1 MGDVTSRI
9 AQLRGLLREYDYQ
22 YHVLDDPQVSDQE
35 YDALFRELRDLEIA
49 YPDLVTE
56 DSPTQRVGGAVQDGF
71 VKVTHSQPMLSL
83 GNVFSADEVAEFDLR
98 ARSGVEGAIQYV
110 CELKIDGLAISL
122 RYEDGVLVRGA
133 TRGDGAVG
141 EEITSNLRA
150 IRAIPLQLREPLT
163 LEVRGEAYLPRA
175 SFARLNESRRAAGEP
190 EFANP
195 RNAAAGSLRQ
205 LDPGVVAERQLA
217 FFAYALVTALPM
229 VDSQSRALARM
240 GELGFPVNP
249 RYKVCHSVAEIM
261 DYVTWAQATRA
272 TLPYDI
278 DGVVIKVDAFGLW
291 EKLGYTAKSPRFAAA
306 YKFAAEQGE
315 SRLLAI
321 ELSVG
326 RTGAVTP
333 TALIEPVALAGTTVS
348 RATLHNQ
355 DNIREKDIRI
365 GDLVIVQ
372 KAGDIIPEIVRAVHE
387 VRTGAETPWQMPAHC
402 PVCDTALVQDE
413 GEVALRCPNFECPA
427 KRVEAL
433 IHFAGRGAMN
443 IDGLGEMLCEALY
456 RAGLVRDVADFYT
469 LTREQLLTLDRMGE
483 KSAGNLLSAIAAS
496 REQPLERLLF
506 GLGIRLVGE
515 KAAQTLAA
523 HLGDMN
529 AVMSASAEELQRIPE
544 IGPKM
549 AESVVQF
556 GQSVAGKELVSRL
569 AALGLRMTA
578 QRRVQE
584 ATSEAGR
591 WAGKVFVVTGT
602 LERLS
607 RDEAEELIVREGG
620 KVTGSVSKK
629 THFVLAGSKA
639 GSKLEKA
646 HALLQDDPSLPLRIL
661 TEDDFFE
668 LLGDARPAPL

>member
-9 AQLRGLLREYDYQ
+9 AELRGLLREYDYQ
-22 YHVLDDPQVSDQE
+22 YHVLADPQVSDQE

-83 GNVFSADEVAEFDLR
+83 GNLFSADEVAEFDLR
-98 ARSGVEGAIQYV
+98 VRSGVEGAIQYV

-133 TRGDGAVG
+133 TRGDGTVG

-175 SFARLNESRRAAGEP
+175 SFARLNESRRVAGEP

-217 FFAYALVTALPM
+217 FFAYSLVTALPQ
-229 VDSQSRALARM
+229 VDSQSGALARM

-249 RYKVCHSVAEIM
+249 RYKVCHTVAEIM

-272 TLPYDI
+272 SLPYDI
-278 DGVVIKVDAFGLW
+278 DGVVLKVDALGLW

-355 DNIREKDIRI
+355 DNIRDKDIRI

-387 VRTGAETPWQMPAHC
+387 VRTGDERPWQMPADC
-402 PVCDTALVQDE
+402 PVCATALVQDE
-413 GEVALRCPNFECPA
+413 GEVALRCPNSECPA

-456 RAGLVRDVADFYT
+456 RAGLVRDVADFYA
-469 LTREQLLTLDRMGE
+469 LTREQLLTLERMGE

-529 AVMSASAEELQRIPE
+529 AVMNATTEELQRIPE

-556 GQSVAGKELVSRL
+556 GQSVAGRELVSRL

-578 QRRVQE
+578 QRRVE
-584 ATSEAGR
+584 GAGSEVGM

-607 RDEAEELIVREGG
+607 RDEAEDLIVREGG
-620 KVTGSVSKK
+620 KVTASVSKK
-629 THFVLAGSKA
+629 THYVLAGAKA

-646 HALLQDDPSLPLRIL
+646 RALLQDDPSLPLQIL
-661 TEDDFFE
+661 TEVDFFE
-668 LLGDARPAPL
+668 LLRHGHQPPL

>member
-9 AQLRGLLREYDYQ
+9 AELRGLLREYDYQ
-22 YHVLDDPQVSDQE
+22 YHVLADPQVSDQE

-83 GNVFSADEVAEFDLR
+83 GNLFSADEVAEFDLR
-98 ARSGVEGAIQYV
+98 VRSGVEGAIQYV

-133 TRGDGAVG
+133 TRGDGTVG

-175 SFARLNESRRAAGEP
+175 SFARLNESRRVAGEP

-217 FFAYALVTALPM
+217 FFAYSLVTALPQ
-229 VDSQSRALARM
+229 VDSQSGALARM

-249 RYKVCHSVAEIM
+249 RYKVCHTVAEIM

-272 TLPYDI
+272 SLPYDI
-278 DGVVIKVDAFGLW
+278 DGVVLKVDALGLW

-355 DNIREKDIRI
+355 DNIRDKDIRI

-387 VRTGAETPWQMPAHC
+387 VRTGDERPWQMPADC
-402 PVCDTALVQDE
+402 PVCATALVQDE
-413 GEVALRCPNFECPA
+413 GEVALRCPNSECPA

-456 RAGLVRDVADFYT
+456 RAGLVRDVADFYA
-469 LTREQLLTLDRMGE
+469 LTREQLLTLERMGE

-529 AVMSASAEELQRIPE
+529 AVMNATTEELQRIPE

-556 GQSVAGKELVSRL
+556 GQSVAGRELVSRL

-578 QRRVQE
+578 QRRVE
-584 ATSEAGR
+584 GAGFEVGM

-607 RDEAEELIVREGG
+607 RDEAEDLIVREGG
-620 KVTGSVSKK
+620 KVTASVSKK
-629 THFVLAGSKA
+629 THYVLAGAKA

-646 HALLQDDPSLPLRIL
+646 RALLQDDPSLPLQIL
-661 TEDDFFE
+661 TEVDFFE
-668 LLGDARPAPL
+668 LLRHGHQPPL

>member
-9 AQLRGLLREYDYQ
+9 AELRGLLREYDYQ
-22 YHVLDDPQVSDQE
+22 YHVLADPQVSDQE

-83 GNVFSADEVAEFDLR
+83 GNLFSADEVAEFDLR
-98 ARSGVEGAIQYV
+98 VRSGVEGAIQYV

-133 TRGDGAVG
+133 TRGDGTVG

-175 SFARLNESRRAAGEP
+175 SFARLNESRRVAGEP

-217 FFAYALVTALPM
+217 FFAYSLVTALPQ
-229 VDSQSRALARM
+229 VDSQSGALARM

-249 RYKVCHSVAEIM
+249 RYKVCHTVAEIM

-272 TLPYDI
+272 SLPYDI
-278 DGVVIKVDAFGLW
+278 DGVVLKVDALGLW

-355 DNIREKDIRI
+355 DNIRDKDIRI

-387 VRTGAETPWQMPAHC
+387 VRTGDERPWQMPADC
-402 PVCDTALVQDE
+402 PVCATALVQDE
-413 GEVALRCPNFECPA
+413 GEVALRCPNSECPA

-456 RAGLVRDVADFYT
+456 RAGLVRDVADFYA
-469 LTREQLLTLDRMGE
+469 LTREQLLTLERMGE

-529 AVMSASAEELQRIPE
+529 VVMNATTEELQRIPE

-556 GQSVAGKELVSRL
+556 GQSVAGRELVSRL

-578 QRRVQE
+578 QRRVE
-584 ATSEAGR
+584 GAGSEVGM

-607 RDEAEELIVREGG
+607 RDEAEDLIVREGG
-620 KVTGSVSKK
+620 KVTASVSKK
-629 THFVLAGSKA
+629 THYVLAGAKA

-646 HALLQDDPSLPLRIL
+646 RALLQDDPSLPLQIL
-661 TEDDFFE
+661 TEVDFFE
-668 LLGDARPAPL
+668 LLRHGHQPPL